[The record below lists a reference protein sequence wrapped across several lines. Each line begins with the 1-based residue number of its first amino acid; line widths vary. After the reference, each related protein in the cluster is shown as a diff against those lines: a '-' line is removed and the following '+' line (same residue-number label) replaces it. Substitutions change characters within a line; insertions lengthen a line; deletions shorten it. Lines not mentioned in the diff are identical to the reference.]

1 MGIGVMDSLGV
12 LSGEQIAT
20 PMTGGDMHKYL
31 VTRSCTRILTCTS
44 VTNIHPNNDVF
55 GGRASLRSIPISRE
69 NTRRV
74 GSRPC
79 RHSQNEG

>member
-20 PMTGGDMHKYL
+20 PMAGGDMHKYL
-31 VTRSCTRILTCTS
+31 VARSCTHIPTCTS
-44 VTNIHPNNDVF
+44 VTNIYSDNDVF
-55 GGRASLRSIPISRE
+55 GGRASLRSIPI
-69 NTRRV
+69 N
-74 GSRPC
+74 